1 MPRAGLDPERVAR
14 EALLLV
20 DEAGMAALSIASLAA
35 RLGVQRPSLYN
46 HTRSMDSLRESL
58 RAIVF
63 AEVADVA
70 EGVTP
75 RSGRAGLFALVR
87 ALRGYVA
94 KYPRRIDL
102 LLENVEGAAG
112 RLREASERLLRRVME
127 LLRSYGLA
135 GARAVH
141 AARML
146 RSLWIGF
153 ALLESRGGYA
163 MDIPVE
169 QSFTF
174 ALEAM
179 HRALAPKSKG
189 AVRRS

>member
-1 MPRAGLDPERVAR
+1 MPRAGLAPDRVAR
-14 EALLLV
+14 EGLRLV

-46 HTRSMDSLRESL
+46 HTRSMEGLRDTL
-58 RAIVF
+58 RAMVF
-63 AEVADVA
+63 SEIADVA

-75 RSGRAGLFALVR
+75 REGRKGLFAMMR
-87 ALRGYVA
+87 ALREYVVRH
-94 KYPRRIDL
+94 PRRIDL
-102 LLENVEGAAG
+102 LLENAEEATGL
-112 RLREASERLLRRVME
+112 LRQASERLLQRVMD

-163 MDIPVE
+163 MDVPVE

-179 HRALAPKSKG
+179 HRAFAPKSRG
-189 AVRRS
+189 AVR

>member
-1 MPRAGLDPERVAR
+1 MPRAGLDPDRVAR
-14 EALLLV
+14 EGLRLV
-20 DEAGMAALSIASLAA
+20 DEEGMGALSIASLAA

-46 HTRSMDSLRESL
+46 HTRSLEGLRDTL
-58 RAIVF
+58 RAMVF
-63 AEVADVA
+63 SEIADVA

-75 RSGRAGLFALVR
+75 RKGREGLFAMMR
-87 ALRGYVA
+87 ALREYVLR
-94 KYPRRIDL
+94 YPRRIDL
-102 LLENVEGAAG
+102 LLENAESAAG
-112 RLREASERLLRRVME
+112 QLREASERLLQRVME
-127 LLRSYGLA
+127 LLQSYALSG
-135 GARAVH
+135 GRAVH

-179 HRALAPKSKG
+179 HRALAPKSKR
-189 AVRRS
+189 AAR

>member
-1 MPRAGLDPERVAR
+1 MPRAGLDPDRVAR
-14 EALLLV
+14 EGLRLV

-46 HTRSMDSLRESL
+46 HTRSMEGLRDTL
-58 RAIVF
+58 RAMVF
-63 AEVADVA
+63 SEIADVA

-75 RSGRAGLFALVR
+75 RKGREGLFAMLR
-87 ALRGYVA
+87 ALREYVVRH
-94 KYPRRIDL
+94 PRRIDL
-102 LLENVEGAAG
+102 LLENAEEATGL
-112 RLREASERLLRRVME
+112 LRQASERLLQRVMD

-163 MDIPVE
+163 MDVPVE

-179 HRALAPKSKG
+179 HRAFAPKSRG
-189 AVRRS
+189 AVR